1 VIRGCAFVVGS
12 IDFDGHFFWDYLT
25 RPSGFFLKG
34 VAATVYLAVAG
45 QVLGVVLGL
54 PLALARRARNRLV
67 AGAAFLYSWVWRGTP
82 LLVQLLI
89 IYTGLSAAGFYR
101 WNDVHLGPVSIPG
114 RVQAAIVTL
123 GLGEAAYMGEIFRAA
138 IGSIDRSQWEAA
150 RSLGMRPVLT
160 MRLVILPQAARVV
173 VPPLGNE
180 FLSMLKTTS
189 LLSIIGVTELF
200 TTAQEIN
207 SATFRTFEIFM
218 VAALW
223 YLLLTSIWSIIQHW
237 IEVRLSRS
245 ERQQV
250 ATAHGGPVS
259 VAESKTML
267 ERLTGIRQER
277 I

>member
-1 VIRGCAFVVGS
+1 MIHGYAAIVAS
-12 IDFDGHFFWDYLT
+12 IQFNGHFFWHYLT

-34 VAATVYLAVAG
+34 VAATIYLAVAG
-45 QVLGVVLGL
+45 QLLGVLLGL

-89 IYTGLSAAGFYR
+89 IYTGLAAAGVYQ
-101 WNDVHLGPVSIPG
+101 WPDVQLGPLSLSG

-123 GLGEAAYMGEIFRAA
+123 GFGEAAYMGEIFRAA
-138 IGSIDRSQWEAA
+138 ISSIDRGQWEAA

-180 FLSMLKTTS
+180 FLNMLKTTS
-189 LLSIIGVTELF
+189 LLSVIGVTELF

-207 SATFRTFEIFM
+207 SATFRTFEIFI

-223 YLLLTSIWSIIQHW
+223 YLLLTSVWSVIQHR
-237 IEVRLSRS
+237 IELRLSRS
-245 ERQQV
+245 ERQTAAGTANV
-250 ATAHGGPVS
+250 AAGDKS
-259 VAESKTML
+259 ML
-267 ERLTGIRQER
+267 ERVTGLRQER
-277 I
+277 L